1 MKEDKKPNTTKS
13 NLDSKKDI
21 NKKKLNNSNNNKN
34 KSSNTKTKANN
45 NGKKKNSVNTKNKN
59 NSSKKNN
66 TKKVSNQTNN
76 KPKKNKGNNKN
87 NTAKKNNVK
96 NIKKEEKVGEN
107 AEVKVVAEVI
117 PTPTPEVK
125 EEVKASSK
133 DAVEAKEVHEEVV
146 SEETKEVKEPKE
158 KETTEESTTNQEVN
172 AEEEKAEETKEKVN
186 IEEPQIILE
195 NEQEYVVSS
204 KNDDILV
211 EKVSLKDIPTRE
223 EQEKEENKKLEQKI
237 LKKKKKTNVIEP
249 LIVVILLLACFYIA
263 YFVIVSSSRAR
274 LNNGIT
280 TLFNKANKVISDLGS
295 YNNESY
301 TMSGEASFSTTTDY
315 LKFLSKYE
323 YKFNFS
329 HNLKDKINSGNI
341 TMINSLDNNGLDIS
355 YKETEDMLYLQSN
368 KLAYYPLSVKLGS
381 KSSNIDYN
389 LIKNNLVS
397 IKDILLEEI
406 SIPKSETVKDTI
418 SINNQDIK
426 VKKLRITYTKDDIN
440 DLVNKVK
447 KKILE
452 NDTLVND
459 IASSVGIAKDK
470 VTDYLNETSE
480 IDCDDISID
489 VYTKGIMHDVL
500 GISILRNNQEIVRVI
515 NYNKDYQ
522 VKVIDD
528 DNQEIYMTL
537 FGKKLE
543 LSYSNVR
550 ILSLD
555 INSFDKNKID
565 IDYEANLITAKYSG
579 KLLVNS
585 DDSNSEF
592 MLTFIDK
599 NDSSVN
605 GTLNMNYTKSKEE
618 KTYEFDTTDS
628 MDVSD
633 LSNEEMTQIVRNFLG
648 FIINND

>member
-21 NKKKLNNSNNNKN
+21 NKKKSNNSNNNKN
-34 KSSNTKTKANN
+34 KSSNTKTKSSN
-45 NGKKKNSVNTKNKN
+45 KKNVNTKNKN

-66 TKKVSNQTNN
+66 TKKVNNQTNN

-96 NIKKEEKVGEN
+96 NVKKIDNKLEKTIEN
-107 AEVKVVAEVI
+107 ADAKVVTEVI
-117 PTPTPEVK
+117 PTPVPEVK
-125 EEVKASSK
+125 EEVNTSTK
-133 DAVEAKEVHEEVV
+133 DVVEAKEVHEEIVQNDK
-146 SEETKEVKEPKE
+146 KEEPKE

-172 AEEEKAEETKEKVN
+172 AEKEKVN

-211 EKVSLKDIPTRE
+211 EKVSLEDIPTRE

-301 TMSGEASFSTTTDY
+301 TMSGGASFSTTTDY

-329 HNLKDKINSGNI
+329 HNLKDNINSGNI
-341 TMINSLDNNGLDIS
+341 TMINSLDNNSLDIS
-355 YKETEDMLYLQSN
+355 YKETDDMLYLQSN
-368 KLAYYPLSVKLGS
+368 KLAYYPLSVKLDTKGA
-381 KSSNIDYN
+381 NIDYN
-389 LIKNNLVS
+389 LLKNNLVI
-397 IKDILLEEI
+397 IKDIILEEI
-406 SIPKSETVKDTI
+406 SIPKSETIKDTI

-440 DLVNKVK
+440 NLVNKVK
-447 KKILE
+447 KRILE

-459 IASSVGIAKDK
+459 IATSVGIAKDK
-470 VTDYLNETSE
+470 VNDYLNETSE

-500 GISILRNNQEIVRVI
+500 GISILMDNQELVRVI

-522 VKVIDD
+522 VKVIDE

-537 FGKKLE
+537 YGKKLE

-555 INSFDKNKID
+555 INNFDKEKID

-633 LSNEEMTQIVRNFLG
+633 LSNEEMTQIGRNFLS

>member
-21 NKKKLNNSNNNKN
+21 NKKKSNNSKKNNSSNTKN
-34 KSSNTKTKANN
+34 KSSN
-45 NGKKKNSVNTKNKN
+45 KKNVNTKNKN

-66 TKKVSNQTNN
+66 TKKVNNQA
-76 KPKKNKGNNKN
+76 KKNKGNNKN
-87 NTAKKNNVK
+87 NVAKKNNVK
-96 NIKKEEKVGEN
+96 NVKKIENKLEKTIEN
-107 AEVKVVAEVI
+107 SEVKVVTEGI
-117 PTPTPEVK
+117 PTPIPEVK
-125 EEVKASSK
+125 KEVKASNK
-133 DAVEAKEVHEEVV
+133 DVAEVKEVHEEVV
-146 SEETKEVKEPKE
+146 QDDKKEEPKE
-158 KETTEESTTNQEVN
+158 KETTEESTTNQE
-172 AEEEKAEETKEKVN
+172 EKAKETKEKVD
-186 IEEPQIILE
+186 IEKPQIILE

-211 EKVSLKDIPTRE
+211 EKVSLEDIPTKE
-223 EQEKEENKKLEQKI
+223 EQEEEQNKKLEQKI

-295 YNNESY
+295 YNSESY
-301 TMSGEASFSTTTDY
+301 TMSGGASFSTTTDY

-329 HNLKDKINSGNI
+329 HNLKDNINSGNI
-341 TMINSLDNNGLDIS
+341 TMINSLDNNSLDIS
-355 YKETEDMLYLQSN
+355 YKETDDTLYLRSN
-368 KLAYYPLSVKLGS
+368 KLAYYPLSVKLDTTG
-381 KSSNIDYN
+381 SNIDYN
-389 LIKNNLVS
+389 LLKNNLVI
-397 IKDILLEEI
+397 IKDIILEEI
-406 SIPKSETVKDTI
+406 SIPKSETIKDTI

-440 DLVNKVK
+440 NLVNKVK
-447 KKILE
+447 KRILE

-459 IASSVGIAKDK
+459 IATSAGIAKDK
-470 VTDYLNETSE
+470 VNDYLNETSE
-480 IDCDDISID
+480 IDCDNISID

-500 GISILRNNQEIVRVI
+500 GISILMDNQELVRVI

-522 VKVIDD
+522 VKVIDE

-537 FGKKLE
+537 YGKKLE

-555 INSFDKNKID
+555 INNFDKEKID

-585 DDSNSEF
+585 NDSNSEV

-599 NDSSVN
+599 NDSSIN

-628 MDVSD
+628 MDVDD
-633 LSNEEMTQIVRNFLG
+633 LSNEEMTQIGINFLG

>member
-21 NKKKLNNSNNNKN
+21 NKKKSNNSKKN
-34 KSSNTKTKANN
+34 KSSNTKTKSSN
-45 NGKKKNSVNTKNKN
+45 KKNVNPKNKN

-66 TKKVSNQTNN
+66 TKKVSNQAKN
-76 KPKKNKGNNKN
+76 NKGNNKN
-87 NTAKKNNVK
+87 NVAKKNNVK
-96 NIKKEEKVGEN
+96 NVKKIENKLEKTIEN
-107 AEVKVVAEVI
+107 ADAKVVTKGI
-117 PTPTPEVK
+117 PTPIPEVK
-125 EEVKASSK
+125 KEVKASNK
-133 DAVEAKEVHEEVV
+133 DVAEVKEVHEEIIQDG
-146 SEETKEVKEPKE
+146 KK
-158 KETTEESTTNQEVN
+158 
-172 AEEEKAEETKEKVN
+172 EETKEKVD
-186 IEEPQIILE
+186 IEKPQIILE

-211 EKVSLKDIPTRE
+211 EKVSLEDIPTKE
-223 EQEKEENKKLEQKI
+223 EQEEEENKKLEQKI

-280 TLFNKANKVISDLGS
+280 TLFNKANKVISDIS
-295 YNNESY
+295 IYNNESY
-301 TMSGEASFSTTTDY
+301 TMSGGASFSTTTDY

-329 HNLKDKINSGNI
+329 HNLKDNINSGNI
-341 TMINSLDNNGLDIS
+341 TMINSLDNNSLDIS

-368 KLAYYPLSVKLGS
+368 KLAYYPLSVKLDTTGS
-381 KSSNIDYN
+381 NVDYN
-389 LIKNNLVS
+389 LLKNDLVI
-397 IKDILLEEI
+397 IKDIILEEI
-406 SIPKSETVKDTI
+406 SIPKSETIKDTI

-447 KKILE
+447 KRILE

-459 IASSVGIAKDK
+459 IATSADITKDK
-470 VTDYLNETSE
+470 VNDYLNETSE
-480 IDCDDISID
+480 IDCDNISID
-489 VYTKGIMHDVL
+489 VYTKGIMHDIL
-500 GISILRNNQEIVRVI
+500 GISILRDNQEVVRII

-522 VKVIDD
+522 VKVIDE

-537 FGKKLE
+537 YGKRLE

-555 INSFDKNKID
+555 INNFDKEKID

-628 MDVSD
+628 MDVDD
-633 LSNEEMTQIVRNFLG
+633 LSNEEMTQIGINFLG

>member
-1 MKEDKKPNTTKS
+1 MKEDKKLNTTKS

-21 NKKKLNNSNNNKN
+21 NKKKSNNSKKN
-34 KSSNTKTKANN
+34 KSSNTKTKSSN
-45 NGKKKNSVNTKNKN
+45 KKNVNTKNKN

-66 TKKVSNQTNN
+66 TKKVSNQAKN
-76 KPKKNKGNNKN
+76 NKGNNKN
-87 NTAKKNNVK
+87 NVAKKNNVK
-96 NIKKEEKVGEN
+96 NIKKIENKLEKTIEN
-107 AEVKVVAEVI
+107 ADAKVVTKGI
-117 PTPTPEVK
+117 PISIPEVK
-125 EEVKASSK
+125 KEVKASNK
-133 DAVEAKEVHEEVV
+133 DVVEAKKAHEEVV
-146 SEETKEVKEPKE
+146 QDDKKEEPKE
-158 KETTEESTTNQEVN
+158 KVDI
-172 AEEEKAEETKEKVN
+172 EK
-186 IEEPQIILE
+186 PQIILE

-211 EKVSLKDIPTRE
+211 EKVSLEDIPTKE
-223 EQEKEENKKLEQKI
+223 EQEEEQNKILEQKI

-280 TLFNKANKVISDLGS
+280 TLFNKANKVISDIGS

-301 TMSGEASFSTTTDY
+301 IMSGGASFSTTTDY

-341 TMINSLDNNGLDIS
+341 TMINSLDNNSLDIS
-355 YKETEDMLYLQSN
+355 YKKTDDTLYLRSN
-368 KLAYYPLSVKLGS
+368 KLAYYPLSVKLDT
-381 KSSNIDYN
+381 KRSNIDYN
-389 LIKNNLVS
+389 LLKNDLVI
-397 IKDILLEEI
+397 IKDIILEEI
-406 SIPKSETVKDTI
+406 SIPKSETIKDTI

-447 KKILE
+447 KRILE

-459 IASSVGIAKDK
+459 IATSAGIAKDK
-470 VTDYLNETSE
+470 VNDYLNETSE
-480 IDCDDISID
+480 IDCDNISID
-489 VYTKGIMHDVL
+489 VYTKGIMHDIL
-500 GISILRNNQEIVRVI
+500 GISILRDNQEVVRII

-522 VKVIDD
+522 VKVIDE

-537 FGKKLE
+537 YDKRLE

-555 INSFDKNKID
+555 INNFDKEKID

-585 DDSNSEF
+585 NDSNSEV

-599 NDSSVN
+599 DDSSVN

-633 LSNEEMTQIVRNFLG
+633 LSNEDMTQIGRNFLG
-648 FIINND
+648 FIINNN

>member
-21 NKKKLNNSNNNKN
+21 NKKKSNNSNNNKN
-34 KSSNTKTKANN
+34 NSSNTKTKSSN
-45 NGKKKNSVNTKNKN
+45 KKNVNTKNKN

-66 TKKVSNQTNN
+66 TKKVNNQTNN

-87 NTAKKNNVK
+87 NIAKKNNVK
-96 NIKKEEKVGEN
+96 NVKKIDNKLEKTIEN
-107 AEVKVVAEVI
+107 ADAKVVTEVI
-117 PTPTPEVK
+117 PAPVPEVK
-125 EEVKASSK
+125 EEVNTSTK
-133 DAVEAKEVHEEVV
+133 DVVEAKEVHEEIVQDDK
-146 SEETKEVKEPKE
+146 KEEPKE

-172 AEEEKAEETKEKVN
+172 AEEEKVN

-211 EKVSLKDIPTRE
+211 EKVSLEDIPTRE

-280 TLFNKANKVISDLGS
+280 TLFNKANKVISDIGS

-301 TMSGEASFSTTTDY
+301 IMSGGASFSTTTDY

-329 HNLKDKINSGNI
+329 HNLKDNINSGNI
-341 TMINSLDNNGLDIS
+341 TMINSLDNNSLDIS

-368 KLAYYPLSVKLGS
+368 KLAYYPLSVKLDS
-381 KSSNIDYN
+381 KNSNIDYN
-389 LIKNNLVS
+389 LLKNNLVI
-397 IKDILLEEI
+397 IKDIILEEI
-406 SIPKSETVKDTI
+406 SIPKSETIKDTI

-426 VKKLRITYTKDDIN
+426 VKKLRITYTNDDIN

-447 KKILE
+447 KRILE

-459 IASSVGIAKDK
+459 IATSVGIAKNK
-470 VTDYLNETSE
+470 VNDYLNETSE

-500 GISILRNNQEIVRVI
+500 GISILMDNQELVRVI

-522 VKVIDD
+522 VKVIDE

-537 FGKKLE
+537 YGKKLE

-565 IDYEANLITAKYSG
+565 IDYEANLITAKYNG

-599 NDSSVN
+599 NDSRVN
-605 GTLNMNYTKSKEE
+605 GTLNMNYTKIKEE

-633 LSNEEMTQIVRNFLG
+633 LSNEEMTQIGRNFLG

>member
-13 NLDSKKDI
+13 NLDSMKDI
-21 NKKKLNNSNNNKN
+21 NKKKSNNSNKN
-34 KSSNTKTKANN
+34 KSSNTKTKSSN
-45 NGKKKNSVNTKNKN
+45 KKNVNTKNKN

-87 NTAKKNNVK
+87 NVAKKNNVK
-96 NIKKEEKVGEN
+96 NVKKIDNKLEKAIEN
-107 AEVKVVAEVI
+107 ADAKVVTEVI
-117 PTPTPEVK
+117 PTPVPEEK
-125 EEVKASSK
+125 EEVKASTK
-133 DAVEAKEVHEEVV
+133 DVGEAKEVHEEIVQ
-146 SEETKEVKEPKE
+146 EETKEEPKE
-158 KETTEESTTNQEVN
+158 KETTEESTTNQE
-172 AEEEKAEETKEKVN
+172 EKAKETKEKVD
-186 IEEPQIILE
+186 IEKPQIILE

-211 EKVSLKDIPTRE
+211 EKVSLEDIPTRE
-223 EQEKEENKKLEQKI
+223 EQEKEETKKLEQKI

-280 TLFNKANKVISDLGS
+280 TLFNKANKVISDIGS

-301 TMSGEASFSTTTDY
+301 IMSGGASFSTTTDY

-329 HNLKDKINSGNI
+329 HNLKDNINSGNI
-341 TMINSLDNNGLDIS
+341 TMINSLDNNSLDIS
-355 YKETEDMLYLQSN
+355 YKETDDMLYLQSN
-368 KLAYYPLSVKLGS
+368 KLAYYPLSVKLDS
-381 KSSNIDYN
+381 KNSNIDYN
-389 LIKNNLVS
+389 LLKNDLVI
-397 IKDILLEEI
+397 IKDIILEEI
-406 SIPKSETVKDTI
+406 SIPKSETIKDTI

-440 DLVNKVK
+440 NLVNKVK
-447 KKILE
+447 KRILE

-459 IASSVGIAKDK
+459 IATSVSIAKNK
-470 VTDYLNETSE
+470 VNDYLNETSE

-500 GISILRNNQEIVRVI
+500 GISILMDNQELVRII

-522 VKVIDD
+522 VKVIDE

-537 FGKKLE
+537 YGKKLE

-555 INSFDKNKID
+555 INSFDKEKID
-565 IDYEANLITAKYSG
+565 IDYEANLITAKYNG

-585 DDSNSEF
+585 DDSNNEF

-633 LSNEEMTQIVRNFLG
+633 LSNEEMTQIGRNFLG